1 MNEKRSTIS
10 LQGIDLLSFL
20 GHEDGNLRRLE
31 DHFPGTLV
39 LRGNE
44 LILRGE
50 AGAIRKMEQV
60 VRELVAWAQ
69 AGRRL
74 DRGALDRILDGEALS
89 YEQAEAR
96 SIGLDRG
103 ERSAVHPR
111 THGQARYL
119 DVLQS
124 HDIVFAVGPA
134 GTGKTY
140 LAVARAVQAIQSRS
154 VDKIFLVRPAVE
166 AGEQLGFLP
175 GDLQEKVDPYLRPL
189 YDALNEC
196 LGSTQ
201 MNRLLAAG
209 TIEVAPLAYMRGR
222 TLRRAYVI
230 LDEGQNT
237 TLRQMKMFLTRIGEG
252 TKAVVTGDVT
262 QIDLN
267 DPLDSGLI
275 RVRSI
280 LDGVEGVAF
289 VDLDE
294 GDVVRHPLVRRIV
307 AAFES
312 SSENGAHGGRES

>member
-50 AGAIRKMEQV
+50 PGAIEKMEQV
-60 VRELVAWAQ
+60 VQEIVAWAE

-74 DRGALDRILDGEALS
+74 DRGALDRILEGDALS
-89 YEQAEAR
+89 YQQAESR
-96 SIGLDRG
+96 SIGLERG

-111 THGQARYL
+111 THGQANYL

-140 LAVARAVQAIQSRS
+140 LAVARAVQALQSRM

-237 TLRQMKMFLTRIGEG
+237 TLPQMKMFLTRIGEG
-252 TKAVVTGDVT
+252 TRAVVTGDIT
-262 QIDLN
+262 QIDLAN
-267 DPLDSGLI
+267 PGDSGLI

-280 LDGVEGVAF
+280 LDGVDGVAF

-294 GDVVRHPLVRRIV
+294 ADVVRHPLVRRIV
-307 AAFES
+307 AAFEVFVGKS
-312 SSENGAHGGRES
+312 GAES